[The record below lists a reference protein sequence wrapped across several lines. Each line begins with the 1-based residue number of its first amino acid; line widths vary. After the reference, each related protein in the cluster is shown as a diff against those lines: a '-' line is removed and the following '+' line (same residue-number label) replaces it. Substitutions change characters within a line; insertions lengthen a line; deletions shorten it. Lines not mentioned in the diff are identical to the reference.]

1 MTKKKMT
8 LVAKLRDGTVVT
20 KQSVVPYKT
29 LEVCIQPNGNHRPGT
44 WSRRR
49 ELSETYIKAYRNWY
63 GAERYG
69 LKPLEHY
76 IADVVIQ

>member
-20 KQSVVPYKT
+20 KKSVVPYKT
-29 LEVCIQPNGNHRPGT
+29 LTVCIQASGNHLPGT

-49 ELSETYIKAYRNWY
+49 ELSEAYLKNFLNWEY
-63 GAERYG
+63 DRYG
-69 LKPLEHY
+69 CNQFEHY
-76 IADVVIQ
+76 IADVVIK

>member
-20 KQSVVPYKT
+20 KKSVVPYKT
-29 LEVCIQPNGNHRPGT
+29 VTVCIQPNGNHRPGT

-49 ELSETYIKAYRNWY
+49 ELSETYLKTYLNWEY
-63 GAERYG
+63 DRYG
-69 LKPLEHY
+69 CNELEHY
-76 IADVVIQ
+76 IADVVIK